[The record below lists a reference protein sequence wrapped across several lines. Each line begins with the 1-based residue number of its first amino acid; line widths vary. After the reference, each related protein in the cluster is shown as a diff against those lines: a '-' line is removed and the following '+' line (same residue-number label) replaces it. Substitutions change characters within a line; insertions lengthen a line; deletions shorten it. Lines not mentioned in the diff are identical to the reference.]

1 MTMHLTNFPLLFPRY
16 CIYSKQ
22 VSVMFKT
29 FAGTVG
35 WQLWQ
40 WFFAGGEGCGFQWF
54 PIFGLTAAERG
65 CV

>member
-1 MTMHLTNFPLLFPRY
+1 MRLTKFSLFFHAT
-16 CIYSKQ
+16 IYSKQ

-40 WFFAGGEGCGFQWF
+40 WFFAGGEGCGFQSF
-54 PIFGLTAAERG
+54 PIFGPTAAERG